1 MIGLCFV
8 RDQHVNPLPLDH
20 DRDCWGCRPS
30 RADYGLLCT
39 RHRGRLARSLVQ
51 AADLVGHIRRELE
64 PSSAPSDGQ
73 PRGHRAPPAPVRL
86 NAVDD
91 ADGVYASLAQL
102 AEAVADVLDL
112 TGPDQPG
119 AWRDHHG
126 RVLGVTHQH
135 AVEATTLA
143 ARWLHVR
150 LDWLSSWESIPE
162 VFEDPDQVPK
172 DTGGFHA
179 FPGGAVRVIE
189 TTSARWPTAS
199 KARYIPG
206 VLCPDCD
213 RRGSLVYHPPSWAT
227 TTYAYAYDSKGRP
240 HGKLPRTEGDD
251 VVIQCGNLA
260 CGYIVPDDHVG
271 WYARLVADIG
281 PQEVRSA

>member
-1 MIGLCFV
+1 MSDCVIGLCFV
-8 RDQHVNPLPLDH
+8 RDQHVNPLPPDH

-30 RADYGLLCT
+30 RAEYGTLCA
-39 RHRGRLARSLVQ
+39 RHRGRMARALIQ
-51 AADLVGHIRRELE
+51 APDLVGHIRTELE
-64 PSSAPSDGQ
+64 PSGSTPDGQ
-73 PRGHRAPPAPVRL
+73 PRGHRAPPAPIRL

-91 ADGVYASLAQL
+91 ADLVYAGVAQL

-112 TGPDQPG
+112 TGPEQPG
-119 AWRDHHG
+119 AWRDHLG
-126 RVLGVTHQH
+126 RVLGVTPEH

-143 ARWLHVR
+143 SRWLHVR
-150 LDWLSSWESIPE
+150 LDWLSAWDGIPE
-162 VFEDPDQVPK
+162 VFANPDPEFD
-172 DTGGFHA
+172 FL
-179 FPGGAVRVIE
+179 GGAIRVIE
-189 TTSARWPTAS
+189 ATSARWPTAS

-206 VLCPDCD
+206 VVCPDCD

-271 WYARLVADIG
+271 WYARLVADIAPG
-281 PQEVRSA
+281 QEPARAG